1 MSKNDSEGLYTDP
14 NSFNPKVNAIPLS
27 DVDTHPKGKA
37 GIKDLV
43 MDASSQFSS
52 LVRSEVELAKTE
64 LTQSAKKAGIAAG
77 LFGAA
82 GVIAAYS
89 SFFLFFFLAELL
101 ATWLPRWAAFLIVF
115 VFMLVLVA
123 ALALVGVKQIKGVK
137 KPEKTIESVND
148 MKELVPSRDGNG
160 SRSLG
165 QESGMYT

>member
-1 MSKNDSEGLYTDP
+1 M
-14 NSFNPKVNAIPLS
+14 
-27 DVDTHPKGKA
+27 DTHPKGKA

-43 MDASSQFSS
+43 LDASSQFSS

-64 LTQSAKKAGIAAG
+64 LAQSAKKAGIAAG

-115 VFMLVLVA
+115 AFMLILVA
-123 ALALVGVKQIKGVK
+123 ALAIIGIKQVKGVK

-148 MKELVPSRDGNG
+148 MKELVPSRGG
-160 SRSLG
+160 SNARALS
-165 QESGMYT
+165 QEKGMYT

>member
-1 MSKNDSEGLYTDP
+1 VSKSDSEGLYTDP
-14 NSFNPKVNAIPLS
+14 NSFNPQVNAIPLS

-43 MDASSQFSS
+43 LDASSQFSS

-64 LTQSAKKAGIAAG
+64 LAQSAKKAGIAAG

-115 VFMLVLVA
+115 AFMLILVA
-123 ALALVGVKQIKGVK
+123 ALAIIGIKQVKGVK

-148 MKELVPSRDGNG
+148 MKELVPSRGG
-160 SRSLG
+160 SNARALS
-165 QESGMYT
+165 QEKGMYT